1 MAAPRQQSWRWR
13 PLRMCNRVQSISN
26 SSSLSL
32 CFSCLLCCLAGK
44 REARQVSFLS
54 VFLPLP
60 PVHLRQR
67 CFPALSWKRSLS
79 PSPSPSPVCVRVCL
93 AGKLFRSFFQPE
105 RGGRVFAN
113 FAARSRRSDA
123 QFQDSALPSSPRSGG
138 ESLTFHLKQ
147 QRAKTFPPPPLL
159 VLL

>member
-1 MAAPRQQSWRWR
+1 MALAASTH
-13 PLRMCNRVQSISN
+13 VQSGSKYLQLLQPVPVF
-26 SSSLSL
+26 SLSFVL
-32 CFSCLLCCLAGK
+32 PIAGK

-54 VFLPLP
+54 VFLPS
-60 PVHLRQR
+60 VHLRQR

-79 PSPSPSPVCVRVCL
+79 LSLSPSPAKAAPCVCL

-105 RGGRVFAN
+105 RGGRAFAN
-113 FAARSRRSDA
+113 FTTRGRRSDA
-123 QFQDSALPSSPRSGG
+123 QFQDSAALPSSPRSGG
-138 ESLTFHLKQ
+138 ESLPFHLKQ